1 MEEGKQEKGRTSRE
15 RERRRKIE
23 RETDRDRKRERET
36 KRGEGVTKNHNK
48 PPPPTTAYF
57 LSFCISCGITLILL
71 QERSSS
77 DSVTILH
84 TGTGK

>member
-1 MEEGKQEKGRTSRE
+1 MEEEKQEKGRMRRE
-15 RERRRKIE
+15 RERE
-23 RETDRDRKRERET
+23 RERE
-36 KRGEGVTKNHNK
+36 RGEGVTKNHNK

>member
-23 RETDRDRKRERET
+23 RETDRNRKRERET

-48 PPPPTTAYF
+48 PPPPTTVYF
-57 LSFCISCGITLILL
+57 LSFHIILWYNSNPITGEIKL
-71 QERSSS
+71 R
-77 DSVTILH
+77 
-84 TGTGK
+84 